1 MVDCRSKK
9 NKPRRKPRKRSDVF
23 PTSSSSGSKR
33 GAVNTY
39 DPIMEVSLL
48 MDDEDEDDL
57 DLMILPNTEKQRSS
71 DEDKPDNVNE
81 ENNSDDEKSDNV
93 GDPHNETL
101 ASKLLNRE
109 TCV

>member
-1 MVDCRSKK
+1 
-9 NKPRRKPRKRSDVF
+9 
-23 PTSSSSGSKR
+23 
-33 GAVNTY
+33 
-39 DPIMEVSLL
+39 

>member
-1 MVDCRSKK
+1 
-9 NKPRRKPRKRSDVF
+9 
-23 PTSSSSGSKR
+23 
-33 GAVNTY
+33 
-39 DPIMEVSLL
+39 

-57 DLMILPNTEKQRSS
+57 ELMNLPNTEKQRSS
-71 DEDKPDNVNE
+71 DEDKPDNVND

-93 GDPHNETL
+93 GELDHNNETL

>member
-1 MVDCRSKK
+1 M
-9 NKPRRKPRKRSDVF
+9 
-23 PTSSSSGSKR
+23 
-33 GAVNTY
+33 NTY

-71 DEDKPDNVNE
+71 DEDKPDAVNE
-81 ENNSDDEKSDNV
+81 ENNSDDEKSDNI